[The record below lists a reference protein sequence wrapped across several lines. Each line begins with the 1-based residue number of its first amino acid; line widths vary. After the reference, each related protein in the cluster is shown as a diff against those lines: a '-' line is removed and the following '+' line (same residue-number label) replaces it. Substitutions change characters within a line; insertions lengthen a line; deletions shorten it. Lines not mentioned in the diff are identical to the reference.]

1 MKFLL
6 TGGTGFIGK
15 HLADKLNSSGHMLTI
30 VTRSKKENTN
40 KTNYISWEE
49 QEKLKEAINQADIVI
64 NLAGESVA
72 KKRWSKEQKDLLR
85 QSRIVTTQLIVN
97 AINSSPNKPK
107 KLINASAVGI
117 YGNRMEEKIV
127 ENSSTGDDFLAN
139 ICKEWEGEAL
149 KAKTNVVILRI
160 GIVLGAGGGALE
172 KMLPP
177 FKMFIGGPLGTGGQ
191 FMPWIS
197 LEDVIGLILFA
208 AQNDKVVGV
217 INATSPNPVTN
228 KEFSKTLGNVLHRPS
243 CMLAPAFALRILLG
257 EMSDLLL
264 GGQKVYPKKAIEFG
278 YKFKYPELEGALRKM
293 LKTE

>member
-6 TGGTGFIGK
+6 TGGTGFIGN
-15 HLADKLNSSGHMLTI
+15 HLVDKLNGSGHTLTI
-30 VTRSKKENTN
+30 VTRGKKENTN
-40 KTNYISWEE
+40 KINYISWEE
-49 QEKLKEAINQADIVI
+49 QEKLKEAINQADVVI
-64 NLAGESVA
+64 NLAGEPVT

-97 AINSSPNKPK
+97 AINNSVNKPK

-149 KAKTNVVILRI
+149 KAKTNIVILRI
-160 GIVLGAGGGALE
+160 GVVLGAGGGALE
-172 KMLPP
+172 KMLLP

-197 LEDVIGLILFA
+197 LDDVIGLILFA
-208 AQNDKVVGV
+208 AQNDKVTGI

-228 KEFSKTLGNVLHRPS
+228 KEFSKILGKVLHRPS
-243 CMLAPAFALRILLG
+243 CTPVPAFALKILLG

-264 GGQKVYPKKAIEFG
+264 GGQNAYPKKAIEFG
-278 YKFKYPELEGALRKM
+278 YKFKYPELEDALKEAM
-293 LKTE
+293 KA

>member
-15 HLADKLNSSGHMLTI
+15 QLADKLNNSGHMLTI
-30 VTRSKKENTN
+30 VTRNKKENTN
-40 KTNYISWEE
+40 KINYISWEE

-64 NLAGESVA
+64 NLAGEPVA

-127 ENSSTGDDFLAN
+127 ENSSTGDDFLAS

-160 GIVLGAGGGALE
+160 GIVIGSGGGALE
-172 KMLPP
+172 KMLLP

-191 FMPWIS
+191 FMSWIS
-197 LEDVIGLILFA
+197 LDDVVGLILFA

-217 INATSPNPVTN
+217 INAVSPNSVTN
-228 KEFSKTLGNVLHRPS
+228 KEFSKILGQVLHKPS
-243 CMLAPAFALRILLG
+243 CALVPALALKILLG
-257 EMSDLLL
+257 EMADLLL

-278 YKFKYPELEGALRKM
+278 YKFKHPVLEDALKAAIR
-293 LKTE
+293 T